1 LARSKFKIGDKVSFN
16 FAGLS
21 YVGILEKIEID
32 NWGTVTNTWFKVR
45 HENGT
50 IYPCREE
57 NLTIING

>member
-1 LARSKFKIGDKVSFN
+1 M
-16 FAGLS
+16 
-21 YVGILEKIEID
+21 GILEKIEID